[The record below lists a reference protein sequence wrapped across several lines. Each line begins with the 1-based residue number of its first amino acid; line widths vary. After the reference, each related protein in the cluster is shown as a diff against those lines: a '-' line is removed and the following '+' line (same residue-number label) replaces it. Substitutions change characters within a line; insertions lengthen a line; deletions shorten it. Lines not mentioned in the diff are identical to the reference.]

1 MGRGRPARAPPAQ
14 TEVYNLEGPQGSG
27 SLEKDKKLLL
37 RHLMASSGSDFAG
50 EPLTVNAY
58 NALVYRLGQKK
69 IARGHLQLAEKLLR
83 PKSGPERE
91 RERESPMRRL
101 RKKPKIK
108 TCLQAFFSSSRSPS
122 SPRPSRPS
130 PWPRRRGPGPA

>member
-1 MGRGRPARAPPAQ
+1 
-14 TEVYNLEGPQGSG
+14 
-27 SLEKDKKLLL
+27 
-37 RHLMASSGSDFAG
+37 MASSGSDFAG

-83 PKSGPERE
+83 PKSDPERERE

>member
-1 MGRGRPARAPPAQ
+1 MLKPEKLLLHLEELENTRRRPRFGDPKKPSFAALTLLVHLLQVSVPGTGWVGEVGRGRPARAPPAQ

-69 IARGHLQLAEKLLR
+69 IARGHLQLAEKLLSAKL
-83 PKSGPERE
+83 P
-91 RERESPMRRL
+91 
-101 RKKPKIK
+101 
-108 TCLQAFFSSSRSPS
+108 
-122 SPRPSRPS
+122 
-130 PWPRRRGPGPA
+130 

>member
-1 MGRGRPARAPPAQ
+1 
-14 TEVYNLEGPQGSG
+14 
-27 SLEKDKKLLL
+27 
-37 RHLMASSGSDFAG
+37 MASSGSDFAG

-91 RERESPMRRL
+91 RERERERARCGGCGKS
-101 RKKPKIK
+101 RK
-108 TCLQAFFSSSRSPS
+108 
-122 SPRPSRPS
+122 
-130 PWPRRRGPGPA
+130 

>member
-1 MGRGRPARAPPAQ
+1 
-14 TEVYNLEGPQGSG
+14 
-27 SLEKDKKLLL
+27 
-37 RHLMASSGSDFAG
+37 MASSGSDFAG

-91 RERESPMRRL
+91 RERERE

-122 SPRPSRPS
+122 SPRPSHPS